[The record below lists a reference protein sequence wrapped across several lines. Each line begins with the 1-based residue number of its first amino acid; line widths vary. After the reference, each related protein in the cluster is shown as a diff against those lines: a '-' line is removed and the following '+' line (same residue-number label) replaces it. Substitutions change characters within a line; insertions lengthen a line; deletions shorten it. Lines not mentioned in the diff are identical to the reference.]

1 MNLLTK
7 EIIRLQEENEKLK
20 SRLKTI
26 ESQVT
31 EKYLKLLKAFLT
43 DWIVNV
49 FCLLLILGNRCIG

>member
-43 DWIVNV
+43 D
-49 FCLLLILGNRCIG
+49 